1 MKAEELMIG
10 DWVMCNGNHLQ
21 IAEIY
26 DAGIY
31 ARGIMGNDNRGYP
44 FEDLEPILLTE
55 DILQKNGFKHLDIS
69 SPRDTINRFVWRY
82 SIDSQN
88 IDLFYNK
95 WTKDYML
102 NSFRINMFPI
112 IYVHELQNSLRIGG
126 VEKEIEL

>member
-1 MKAEELMIG
+1 MKATELMIG
-10 DWVMCNGNHLQ
+10 DLVMCNGNHLQ

-26 DAGIY
+26 DSGIY

-82 SIDSQN
+82 STDSQN

-126 VEKEIEL
+126 IEKKIEL

>member
-1 MKAEELMIG
+1 MKAIELMIG
-10 DWVMCNGNHLQ
+10 DWMMYDRTRLQ
-21 IAEIY
+21 VSEIY
-26 DAGIY
+26 NAGIY
-31 ARGIMGNDNRGYP
+31 ARGIMGDDNRGYP

-82 SIDSQN
+82 NTDSQN

-95 WTKDYML
+95 YTKDYML

-112 IYVHELQNSLRIGG
+112 IYVHELQNSLRVGG
-126 VEKEIEL
+126 IKKEIEL